1 VSVGELS
8 EDFVFLLLNQR
19 KETYLLISRWLMESP
34 GVTSCRADNF
44 GGLSVMTTLKEF
56 EEALREQGMD
66 NALAVLEKLKERDRA
81 KRSVAPAR
89 RVTGRKMTPDLAQ
102 QIMILHENTK
112 MTQQEIAFKLGVN
125 QGRVNEVIKRGKWL
139 SGDPQS
145 PEAIARDEALER
157 AAKGVGKSPK
167 PAGERKPASRKKKA
181 EKAKKPAEA
190 LAAPVEAAPVKP
202 APAKPLPEEK
212 AAAAAEAKAAKA
224 ARKFKPEV
232 KQLTF
237 GGL

>member
-1 VSVGELS
+1 
-8 EDFVFLLLNQR
+8 
-19 KETYLLISRWLMESP
+19 
-34 GVTSCRADNF
+34 
-44 GGLSVMTTLKEF
+44 MTTLKEF

-102 QIMILHENTK
+102 QIVILHENTK

-167 PAGERKPASRKKKA
+167 PAGERKPAARKKKTEKA
-181 EKAKKPAEA
+181 EKTVKPEKPAAEVQ
-190 LAAPVEAAPVKP
+190 AAPVEAAPMKPVPAKP
-202 APAKPLPEEK
+202 APEDK

-224 ARKFKPEV
+224 PRKFKPEV

>member
-1 VSVGELS
+1 
-8 EDFVFLLLNQR
+8 
-19 KETYLLISRWLMESP
+19 
-34 GVTSCRADNF
+34 
-44 GGLSVMTTLKEF
+44 MTTLKEF

-66 NALAVLEKLKERDRA
+66 SALAVLEKLKERDRA

-102 QIMILHENTK
+102 QIVILHENTK

-145 PEAIARDEALER
+145 PEAVARDEALER

-167 PAGERKPASRKKKA
+167 PAGERKPAARKKKA
-181 EKAKKPAEA
+181 EKVDEVEKSAAEVQ
-190 LAAPVEAAPVKP
+190 AAPVEAAPVKP
-202 APAKPLPEEK
+202 APAKPAPAKPAPEEK

-224 ARKFKPEV
+224 ERKFKPEV

>member
-1 VSVGELS
+1 
-8 EDFVFLLLNQR
+8 
-19 KETYLLISRWLMESP
+19 
-34 GVTSCRADNF
+34 
-44 GGLSVMTTLKEF
+44 
-56 EEALREQGMD
+56 
-66 NALAVLEKLKERDRA
+66 
-81 KRSVAPAR
+81 
-89 RVTGRKMTPDLAQ
+89 
-102 QIMILHENTK
+102 

-167 PAGERKPASRKKKA
+167 PAGERKPAARKKKA
-181 EKAKKPAEA
+181 EKAEKTEKTEKPAAEVQ
-190 LAAPVEAAPVKP
+190 AAPVEAAPVKP
-202 APAKPLPEEK
+202 APAKPVPEK
-212 AAAAAEAKAAKA
+212 AAAAAEVKAAKA